1 MASGHLEG
9 TIRELAALPGLPDAK
24 TIRQKMKRKMQNLRG
39 LTTKFLQDHCPC
51 TYSIDMVDALIVK
64 HFGNTPGAKSVQ
76 VTQAVADAVE
86 GMDESGEDLL
96 VRLYNE
102 LVPAGHNTLML
113 DGANDP
119 RLVESASD
127 L

>member
-9 TIRELAALPGLPDAK
+9 TISELAALPGMPDAK
-24 TIRQKMKRKMQNLRG
+24 TIRQKMKRKMQNHRA
-39 LTTKFLQDHCPC
+39 LTTKFLQEHCPC
-51 TYSIDMVDALIVK
+51 TYSIDMVDALIVEL
-64 HFGNTPGAKSVQ
+64 FGNTPGAKSVQ
-76 VTQAVADAVE
+76 VTAAAADAVK
-86 GMDESGEDLL
+86 GMDEPGEDLL

-102 LVPAGHNTLML
+102 LVPTGHNTLKV

-119 RLVESASD
+119 RLVESTSD